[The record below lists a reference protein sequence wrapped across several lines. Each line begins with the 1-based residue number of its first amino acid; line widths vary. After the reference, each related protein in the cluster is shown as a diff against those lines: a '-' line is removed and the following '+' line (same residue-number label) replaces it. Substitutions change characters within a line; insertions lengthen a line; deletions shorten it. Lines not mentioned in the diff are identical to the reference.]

1 MVTLEKVRRDAP
13 WSWIKGAVAD
23 MAAAPVVSLGY
34 GAVFTGIGIAITL
47 GLWSLGLIGY
57 APVLVGGF
65 ALVAPVFAVGVY
77 CVSRKRDA
85 GETPQI
91 LDFWRISGS
100 RLSQIGLLSVLL
112 FVFFLAWARLA
123 QFLFA
128 MFVSGAAD
136 FRLDAIPAFLFTD
149 PSGVALLVVG
159 TLIGAVLAFMAFT
172 VSALSFPMIID
183 QDVDAITAL
192 VASVKAVL
200 QQPLVMLTW
209 AWLIAFFIAAG
220 AVFFLVGLAV
230 TFPLIAHASWRAYK
244 DFAPKPKPSA
254 AALEASRASGG
265 GA

>member
-23 MAAAPVVSLGY
+23 MRAAPLVSIGY

-47 GLWSLGLIGY
+47 GLWSLGLVGY

-65 ALVAPVFAVGVY
+65 ALVAPIFAVGIY
-77 CVSRKRDA
+77 RVSQKRDA
-85 GETPQI
+85 GETPQL

-123 QFLFA
+123 QFLFVMIVA
-128 MFVSGAAD
+128 GDAD
-136 FRLDAIPAFLFTD
+136 FRLESMAGFMFTD
-149 PSGVALLVVG
+149 PAGVTLLAVG
-159 TLIGAVLAFMAFT
+159 AAIGAVLAFAAFT
-172 VSALSFPMIID
+172 VAALSFPMIID

-192 VASVKAVL
+192 VASVKAVVK
-200 QQPLVMLTW
+200 QPLVMVTW

-220 AVFFLVGLAV
+220 AAFFLVGLAI

-254 AALEASRASGG
+254 AAMEARRAQS
-265 GA
+265 